1 MTTKGARPEG
11 ITEEAAA
18 ARAVQQMFNDIA
30 PRYDLLNRILSANV
44 AQLWWNRTARAY
56 RDILQ
61 RPGSC
66 IVDLCCGTGS
76 LTLALDQQRPPTA
89 AAPILALDF
98 SHAMLSRGRE
108 RFSQRAIAVEANGM
122 ELPLADNSVDLV
134 TLAFGF
140 RNLPN
145 YDAAL
150 REIYRVLR
158 PGGSLGI
165 LEANQPRGLLSGAY
179 RIYFHSIVPRIG
191 GLLSSGNAYAY
202 LPSSVS
208 KFPQPPE
215 LLQRIRAAGFSSAGW
230 TAYTFGIAGLY
241 SCQK

>member
-1 MTTKGARPEG
+1 
-11 ITEEAAA
+11 
-18 ARAVQQMFNDIA
+18 
-30 PRYDLLNRILSANV
+30 
-44 AQLWWNRTARAY
+44 
-56 RDILQ
+56 
-61 RPGSC
+61 
-66 IVDLCCGTGS
+66 
-76 LTLALDQQRPPTA
+76 
-89 AAPILALDF
+89 
-98 SHAMLSRGRE
+98 MLSRGRQ
-108 RFSQRAIAVEANGM
+108 RFSPRAIAIEANGM
-122 ELPLADNSVDLV
+122 ELPLADNSVDLA

-150 REIYRVLR
+150 REIHRVLR
-158 PGGSLGI
+158 PGALLGI
-165 LEANQPRGLLSGAY
+165 LEANEPRGLLSGAY
-179 RIYFHSIVPRIG
+179 RLYFHRIVPWIG

-215 LLQRIRAAGFSSAGW
+215 LLDRIRAAGFSHASW